1 MYFQS
6 KPEGQPS
13 PSLGLKLAKGPLP
26 LEAALE
32 EEELWGGVG
41 WGGVSRE
48 MPLVLCPPLSGCV
61 ISRLLICKMG

>member
-1 MYFQS
+1 MYFQP

-41 WGGVSRE
+41 WGVKGNASGPV
-48 MPLVLCPPLSGCV
+48 PTPQWLCDFSFAHL
-61 ISRLLICKMG
+61 

>member
-1 MYFQS
+1 MYFQP

-41 WGGVSRE
+41 WGGVGCQGKCLWSCAH
-48 MPLVLCPPLSGCV
+48 PQWLCDFSFAHL
-61 ISRLLICKMG
+61 